1 MHKWIMKISE
11 YWTKGNI
18 IGWPDICWPNRP
30 KIFPFVQYLLIH
42 DLAHKAIKSAINSW
56 KTSNTTSWDLWQE
69 DEKLLATVIIVKSR
83 KVREKKWFVQK
94 NFTPLILML
103 GSRFIFPMTN
113 LFWNFDFK
121 FGIVRSGFNL
131 HYSSICTT
139 IRKLNLHYHFWLI
152 YKRYSHLK
160 IWFLYIALPLLW
172 SLKCSKC
179 HSWKCTT

>member
-1 MHKWIMKISE
+1 MLSLCSLFKSLFYTTFSAKSCISE
-11 YWTKGNI
+11 YWKYVNMYWTKGNI
-18 IGWPDICWPNRP
+18 IGWPDICRPNRP
-30 KIFPFVQYLLIH
+30 KIFPFVQYSLIH

-121 FGIVRSGFNL
+121 FGNS
-131 HYSSICTT
+131 
-139 IRKLNLHYHFWLI
+139 
-152 YKRYSHLK
+152 
-160 IWFLYIALPLLW
+160 
-172 SLKCSKC
+172 
-179 HSWKCTT
+179 